1 MKQREARGNGERIA
15 ILGLGYV
22 GLPLALA
29 FAEAGHTVIG
39 YEISQER
46 VALVNAG
53 YSYIDDI
60 ASERL
65 AAVVEQRC
73 LLATSEPADLRSAS
87 AVIICVPT
95 PLTKQRI
102 PDMRWVEHAA
112 KVIAGELQPGQLI
125 VLESTTYP
133 GTTNELLVPILETSG
148 LTAGT
153 DFSVAFSP
161 ERVDPGATSSSGFNI
176 RNTPKIVG
184 GLTTACTDRAVAL
197 YGSVVDQ
204 VVPVN
209 SPHIAEMAKLFENIF
224 RNVNIALV
232 NELTMLCHKMDLNV
246 WEVLDAAG
254 TKPFGFM
261 KFSPGPG
268 VGGHCIPVDPFYLT
282 WKARE
287 YGVHTRFIELAGE
300 INDSMPSYVVSR
312 ITDAL
317 NVQQKSLNG
326 SSILAIG
333 VAYKPNISDIRE
345 SPALR
350 VLEELIQVGAAVR
363 FHDPHV
369 AQVSIANEALYSVP
383 LTAAEI
389 ADADCV
395 VILTDHDAIDYGLI
409 SDNAELVVDTRRRI
423 ARRQTEAVVRVL

>member
-1 MKQREARGNGERIA
+1 MKQREERGNSERIA

-39 YEISQER
+39 YEISPER
-46 VALVNAG
+46 VALINAG

-65 AAVVEQRC
+65 ASVVEQRR

-102 PDMRWVEHAA
+102 PDMRWVEQAA
-112 KVIAGELQPGQLI
+112 KVVAGELQRGQLI

-133 GTTNELLVPILETSG
+133 GTTNELLIPILETSG

-184 GLTTACTDRAVAL
+184 GLTPACTDRAVAL

-350 VLEELIQVGAAVR
+350 VVEELIQLGATVR

-369 AQVSIANEALYSVP
+369 AQVSIANEALCSVP